1 VKLFFETTGTL
12 NQWLGLRVGIAAR
25 WTLGPGRQIPP
36 HPERG
41 LGSLIITRNEIQPVI
56 THPLIELLGRTVAF
70 SNLQGDAKNSRHRG
84 TLLEPLQKLL
94 SNAEVPVWWRDGEQ
108 VQMRVVLAVTHDGKA
123 DNSVSSRAT
132 RTLTLAAQMLAFD
145 ARRRPLP
152 LQSVLDQSA

>member
-41 LGSLIITRNEIQPVI
+41 LGSLIITGNEIQPVI

-94 SNAEVPVWWRDGEQ
+94 SNAEAPVWWRDGEQ
-108 VQMRVVLAVTHDGKA
+108 VQMRVVVAVTHDGKA
-123 DNSVSSRAT
+123 DNPSLKPRNENVDIGRANT
-132 RTLTLAAQMLAFD
+132 GFD
-145 ARRRPLP
+145 ALRRPLP